1 MKDFD
6 KKNWIC
12 IEGFSFFFQN
22 QQNKQPKESETRKF
36 KQNRKAK
43 KQGGKN
49 EKTPKTWNHRCDLLR
64 RGRKTASL

>member
-1 MKDFD
+1 MRFWKMKDFD

-49 EKTPKTWNHRCDLLR
+49 EKTPQRHGITD
-64 RGRKTASL
+64 AIY